1 MKIEVLEERMG
12 NIEDT
17 KLSSI
22 LGLILDA
29 VRDFPLMGTN
39 DTELYFNEVRKLIGS
54 DEITQ
59 SSIDDYLNLSYKE
72 ERESDIWIC

>member
-1 MKIEVLEERMG
+1 MG